1 MASGDYT
8 PPPSFSSGNFRSMEP
23 QFSASYLPTDGQLT
37 VAGEPYVPGPALS
50 GYQHGPGNSIT
61 GVDRDHLQ
69 AQTAYV
75 PGPSLS
81 GYQHGT
87 GNSITGADVDRWFG
101 QTGYGAPAPD
111 LDAAGH
117 VNTSEI
123 GLNHDS
129 GYVAGPSQSAMV
141 HQNQSKPGATPAYD
155 PLDNVQHSIP
165 GRHFP
170 RGNLTGPYY
179 L

>member
-8 PPPSFSSGNFRSMEP
+8 PPPSFSSGNFISMEP
-23 QFSASYLPTDGQLT
+23 QFSASYLPADGQLT
-37 VAGEPYVPGPALS
+37 VASEP
-50 GYQHGPGNSIT
+50 
-61 GVDRDHLQ
+61 
-69 AQTAYV
+69 YV

-81 GYQHGT
+81 GYQHGS
-87 GNSITGADVDRWFG
+87 GNSITGADVDRWLG

-111 LDAAGH
+111 LDATGH

-141 HQNQSKPGATPAYD
+141 HQNQSKPGDVSTAYD
-155 PLDNVQHSIP
+155 PLNNVQHSIP

>member
-8 PPPSFSSGNFRSMEP
+8 PPPSFPSGNFRSMEP
-23 QFSASYLPTDGQLT
+23 QFSASFLPT
-37 VAGEPYVPGPALS
+37 VAGEP
-50 GYQHGPGNSIT
+50 
-61 GVDRDHLQ
+61 
-69 AQTAYV
+69 YV

-81 GYQHGT
+81 GYQHGP
-87 GNSITGADVDRWFG
+87 GNSISGADVDRWLD

-111 LDAAGH
+111 LDATGH

-141 HQNQSKPGATPAYD
+141 HQNQSKPGDVSTAYD
-155 PLDNVQHSIP
+155 PLNNVQHSIP